1 MTILKISKTQYI
13 IETLRLLKNEFPD
26 NPDFLSSFNR
36 IIDTVSHTAPEIV
49 SQRWNKIY
57 NFCISHCNNS
67 NNTAHV
73 NAYNI
78 YHNRIKEYFDLYDNI
93 N

>member
-1 MTILKISKTQYI
+1 MLKISKTQYI

-26 NPDFLSSFNR
+26 NPDFLSSFDK
-36 IIDTVSHTAPEIV
+36 IIDTVYHTAPEIV

-57 NFCISHCNNS
+57 NFCVAHCNNS
-67 NNTAHV
+67 SNSAHI
-73 NAYNI
+73 NAYTL
-78 YHNRIKEYFDLYDNI
+78 YHKRVNEYIDLYGNI